1 MTNDV
6 KKTLITEVQPVDGR
20 GAPASPRPRKA
31 HHDKQFSSSYQP
43 PNRGR
48 HLGSVGRI
56 TRTMKDAV
64 IAAADELG
72 QVDPALW
79 PEHVKGDPGQG
90 MKGFFKTLALKELRT
105 FGVIVARLIPTHV
118 TTHKL
123 PRYVS
128 EEQLKAELREAGLP
142 EDL

>member
-90 MKGFFKTLALKELRT
+90 RVKPSWSRFGGGAALIERHNI
-105 FGVIVARLIPTHV
+105 GRVSIVGRDQRHGRL
-118 TTHKL
+118 
-123 PRYVS
+123 
-128 EEQLKAELREAGLP
+128 G
-142 EDL
+142 

>member
-1 MTNDV
+1 MN
-6 KKTLITEVQPVDGR
+6 
-20 GAPASPRPRKA
+20 
-31 HHDKQFSSSYQP
+31 
-43 PNRGR
+43 
-48 HLGSVGRI
+48 
-56 TRTMKDAV
+56 DAV

-142 EDL
+142 EDLVLFMRPVDASTIDPNDLGPDPYGDPENEDDDGNPIIDVTPEKST